1 MKSFL
6 ALTCVTLLATGV
18 ALAVDPTGDGT
29 PAGVVVKGGGTHEAV
44 RDTAWLI
51 YDDGTAESSGL
62 NYFPSGVDAFGNK
75 FTSNWGTFYCD
86 QLSVYWL
93 FLQSDPWIAA
103 WRQLNGTT
111 LQDGIYMSLNLP
123 TATAATWWFFDG
135 SSTPRGFIGDTTFT
149 WVDTAYIA
157 ADFAPNFDVGVDTTS
172 SPQMGFSLTNR
183 FGQGYSEGP
192 FNAMI
197 RARFNGDGVPVELMT
212 FTAE

>member
-1 MKSFL
+1 MHHS
-6 ALTCVTLLATGV
+6 AGRRHRVGGGSTEEGI
-18 ALAVDPTGDGT
+18 
-29 PAGVVVKGGGTHEAV
+29 PAGAVVKGEGPHETE
-44 RDTAWLI
+44 RDTGWLI
-51 YDDGTAESSGL
+51 YDDGTAEDGGL
-62 NYFPSGVDAFGNK
+62 NYFPNAVDGFGNK

-93 FLQSDPWIAA
+93 FIQSNPWIAA
-103 WRQLNGTT
+103 YGQLNGTT
-111 LQDGIYMSLNLP
+111 LQSNQYLQINMP
-123 TATAATWWFFDG
+123 TATAPTWYFFDG
-135 SSTPRGFIGDTTFT
+135 SSTPVGFIGDTGFT
-149 WVDTAYIA
+149 WVDTAYIG

-183 FGQGYSEGP
+183 FGQGYAEGP